1 MPEEKEEKLES
12 GIYLP
17 GLRKDIPNFGIVAQ
31 SGIESVPKGVK
42 IWYRMWAGE
51 DIDFE
56 GKKYKAVHAKDLLAY
71 EIPS

>member
-17 GLRKDIPNFGIVAQ
+17 GLRKDIPNFGIVKQ
-31 SGIESVPKGVK
+31 SGIEGIPEGVK
-42 IWYRMWAGE
+42 IYFRMWAGE
-51 DIDFE
+51 DIDFG

-71 EIPS
+71 EISS